1 MYRHRIENIRPCK
14 TSRRGRRKKEKKKKT
29 KKREEEEEEGRRA
42 SFILGFAAQIIASL

>member
-29 KKREEEEEEGRRA
+29 KKREEEEEEGRA